1 MERFLLLRRFR
12 LEGGIELGSLGYGR
26 RDRREYQ
33 KEDQDGLYKNKEAKR
48 ITQSTV
54 KRIWNHS
61 QYETEQ
67 VSKAWCLSIS

>member
-1 MERFLLLRRFR
+1 MERFTLFTVEKISPR
-12 LEGGIELGSLGYGR
+12 GGIELGSLGYGR

-54 KRIWNHS
+54 KRI
-61 QYETEQ
+61 
-67 VSKAWCLSIS
+67 